1 MTIRREGARMA
12 ERKEICFVVMP
23 FGSKPIPDSGGQTYD
38 FEKVYRVILR
48 RAIRQAGLEP
58 LRADEISGS
67 HMIHTDM
74 FKNLRDRPVILADLS
89 LANPNVYYEL
99 GIRHVMASRGT
110 VLTCRLGSELPFDV
124 RLSRV
129 IFYDYDGQNL
139 DWEEVERV
147 VNELQFALES
157 AAEQKPDSPVHALLE
172 QVLPAHEL
180 SRYSLTAV
188 LSSASGTNSES
199 LDDYQRLVAGV
210 WAGEGVDTVTLLKEV
225 GTSVF
230 GSRSL
235 GYKCLLA
242 EEMPDNAS
250 LVAARLADVGQY
262 DLANRIY
269 ERLDDGLEFRDL
281 LRYGSSIS
289 EEHGDLIHA
298 ERGLDILRRALAM
311 VLPRLEHESPPEDA
325 VPDAFRGQAK
335 LAGML
340 AWKWKLSGKEED
352 LVAAVRALHT
362 TDEFAKRLLDGGGMA
377 EIGRVAQVRL
387 RLLLLLR
394 ILDDDPDRP
403 DTERLRDAIL
413 DLTLRPEHPAR
424 EASYLRWYQAL
435 ALADGGE
442 GERSRELALHTFSE
456 DSAIMNQPGFE
467 DVGRRQYTLLRRFI
481 DHYSQVLRHPVLVA
495 HVSQVL
501 QLGHGPR
508 SAADAPSSWGR
519 TAL

>member
-1 MTIRREGARMA
+1 VT
-12 ERKEICFVVMP
+12 ERKDICFVVMP
-23 FGSKPIPDSGGQTYD
+23 FGMKPIPDSGGRTYD

-74 FKNLRDRPVILADLS
+74 FKSLRDRPVVLADLS

-129 IFYDYDGQNL
+129 IFYDYDGQSL

-157 AAEQKPDSPVHALLE
+157 AADQKPDSPVHALLE
-172 QVLPAHEL
+172 QVLPAREL
-180 SRYSLTAV
+180 SRYGLTAA
-188 LSSASGTNSES
+188 LNSSSGTNDES
-199 LDDYQRLVAGV
+199 LDGYQRLVASL
-210 WAGEGVDTVTLLKEV
+210 WTNDSADTATLLKEV

-242 EEMPDNAS
+242 DDLPEAAS
-250 LVAARLADVGQY
+250 LVAARLCDVGQY
-262 DLANRIY
+262 DLANRIF
-269 ERLDDGLEFRDL
+269 EHLGDELEFEDL
-281 LRYGSSIS
+281 LRYGSSVS

-298 ERGLDILRRALAM
+298 ERGLDVLRRALAM
-311 VLPRLEHESPPEDA
+311 VLPRLEQESPPA
-325 VPDAFRGQAK
+325 GTVRDAFKGQAK

-340 AWKWKLSGKEED
+340 AWKWELSGQEQD
-352 LVAAVRALHT
+352 LAAAVEALQT
-362 TDEFAKRLLDGGGMA
+362 TDGFAKRLLGDGGMA

-394 ILDDDPDRP
+394 ILNGDPDRP
-403 DTERLRDAIL
+403 DSERLRDAIL

-435 ALADGGE
+435 ALADAGE

-456 DSAIMNQPGFE
+456 DSAILGQLGCE
-467 DVGRRQYTLLRRFI
+467 DIGRKQYTLLRRFI

-495 HVSQVL
+495 HVAQVL
-501 QLGHGPR
+501 QLGHGLR
-508 SAADAPSSWGR
+508 SATDAPSSWGR